1 MFYIF
6 ILDQLVKKRRKKMR
20 EKIGRSR
27 KKQIKF
33 FLNDEEFE
41 MFKSKVE
48 KSNSTQSEFL
58 RSLISDKE
66 IVVIDFGVEIFKE
79 LGRIGSNL
87 NQLAKIAN
95 TNGSI
100 QEIEMLK
107 KQIKGLSELT
117 KEIKSKL

>member
-1 MFYIF
+1 
-6 ILDQLVKKRRKKMR
+6 MR

-100 QEIEMLK
+100 EEIEMLK

>member
-1 MFYIF
+1 M
-6 ILDQLVKKRRKKMR
+6 MR

-33 FLNDEEFE
+33 FLNDEEFG

-100 QEIEMLK
+100 EEIEMLK

>member
-6 ILDQLVKKRRKKMR
+6 ILDQLVKKRRKMMR

-33 FLNDEEFE
+33 FLNDEEFKI
-41 MFKSKVE
+41 FKSKVE

-100 QEIEMLK
+100 EEIEMLK

>member
-1 MFYIF
+1 
-6 ILDQLVKKRRKKMR
+6 LTSWKEKEKKMR

-58 RSLISDKE
+58 RSLISEKE
-66 IVVIDFGVEIFKE
+66 IVVIEFGVEIFKE
-79 LGRIGSNL
+79 LGRIGNNL

-100 QEIEMLK
+100 EEIEMLK
-107 KQIKGLSELT
+107 KQIKGLSELR

>member
-1 MFYIF
+1 
-6 ILDQLVKKRRKKMR
+6 MR

-66 IVVIDFGVEIFKE
+66 IVVIDFGVETFKE

-100 QEIEMLK
+100 EEIEMLK

>member
-1 MFYIF
+1 
-6 ILDQLVKKRRKKMR
+6 MR

-33 FLNDEEFE
+33 FLNDEEFG

-100 QEIEMLK
+100 EEIEMLK